1 MKIAID
7 EQNRFNGR
15 LGEALRSAPEDFT
28 SAQEVSQHLGGRYL
42 GSGRASFLFWAPE
55 LLDAGLR
62 PGSLGLEIL
71 ISQEEPDFSQAS
83 QSLTFRIETFPMVQE
98 GEFCF
103 AVLEGLRPGSR
114 DHLGPLY
121 RLCYENNDGEKRC
134 ILDPLA
140 ASIPFGAAAPAEL
153 YDIDGMLEGRKDLEY
168 FRNLF
173 QSENVF
179 SEDDGVL
186 RIGDPVNMLEV
197 HCPTSS
203 PEGSLAG
210 LSRIYRSISRKL
222 AQGESLESWEQNYI
236 EYDAIQLM
244 PIEPAILYEGGP
256 DFWSETSR
264 RKEELTVKLRKPD
277 TLNWGYDTITLG
289 SPGVNP
295 VLLETRRPHEFLELI
310 ETLHNFHDSP
320 IRIVLDVVYGHLD
333 NQAMDLM
340 NSRYFAGANMYG
352 QNVSYSDPMV
362 RAVIL
367 EMQRRKSDFGVD
379 GVRVDG
385 AQDFKNYDPESGR
398 MIHDDDFLELMNRVE
413 QKVGDWTYRPWM
425 IFEDGRPWPRDDW
438 ELKSSYREITKKLPN
453 VIQWGPLTFA
463 HNTPFL
469 FTFWAMKWWRIQE
482 VFLHGNSWI
491 TGTSNHDTLRRGT
504 QVDPESR
511 INTYLGDNLPDIFR
525 KAYDNPAVRLFDVFM
540 PGIPM
545 DFLQSNMHVP
555 WSFIRNTD
563 RRWAAKVMS
572 EEAYFLDW
580 VLTDE
585 LFSREWVFSRLKAR
599 GFSSLKGLKRFV
611 RSLNHCLQ
619 LGDQEPGR
627 AAQLLN
633 ALELEGPA
641 QLDGE
646 GLVFLA
652 RDWMEDVHEI
662 CRVSNYLSR
671 IDQAASSFGYDL
683 RSFLRA
689 KRWLKEAPAKGDY
702 ADMLRPADG
711 AVIIHGIRTSPDGG
725 VKILFLANME
735 GEPKTLQP
743 AALLAGR
750 TELTYSWKLITAT
763 PDLQASLNPQ
773 GSSFDINA
781 GITLENAQGI
791 LLESY

>member
-1 MKIAID
+1 MKIANNQQNKFKD
-7 EQNRFNGR
+7 EF
-15 LGEALRSAPEDFT
+15 GESLQSAPEDFAA
-28 SAQEVSQHLGGRYL
+28 AQRISRQMGGRYL
-42 GSGRASFLFWAPE
+42 GSGQATFLFWTPE
-55 LLDAGLR
+55 LSEAEPRPDTLR
-62 PGSLGLEIL
+62 LEIL
-71 ISQEEPDFSQAS
+71 ITEQEPDFSLAS
-83 QSLTFRIETFPMVQE
+83 QSLVFQVEDFPVVRE

-103 AVLEGLRPGSR
+103 AVLEDLTPGTR
-114 DHLGPLY
+114 EHLGPLY
-121 RLCYENNDGEKRC
+121 RLVYENNSGEKRY

-153 YDIDGMLEGRKDLEY
+153 YDIEGMLAGRKDMEY
-168 FRNLF
+168 FRSLF
-173 QSENVF
+173 QSDDVKK
-179 SEDDGVL
+179 EDDGVL
-186 RIGDPVNMLEV
+186 RIGDPVNMLEL
-197 HCPTSS
+197 HCATSN

-210 LSRIYRSISRKL
+210 LTRIYREISRKL
-222 AQGESLESWEQNYI
+222 SRGETLESWEMNYI

-256 DFWSETSR
+256 DFWSETAR
-264 RKEELTVKLRKPD
+264 RQNELVVNLRKPD
-277 TLNWGYDTITLG
+277 SLNWGYDTITLG
-289 SPGVNP
+289 SPAVNP

-310 ETLHNFHDSP
+310 ETLHNFHGSP
-320 IRIVLDVVYGHLD
+320 IRMVLDVVYGHLD
-333 NQAMDLM
+333 NQAMDLL

-362 RAVIL
+362 RGVIL

-385 AQDFKNYDPESGR
+385 AQDFKNYDPESGQ

-413 QKVGDWTYRPWM
+413 QRAGEWTYRPWM

-453 VIQWGPLTFA
+453 VVQWGPLTFA

-482 VFLHGNSWI
+482 VFLYGDKWI

-525 KAYDNPAVRLFDVFM
+525 KAYDNPAVRLFDLFM

-580 VLTDE
+580 VLTE
-585 LFSREWVFSRLKAR
+585 NLFSRDWVFSRLKAR
-599 GFSSLKGLKRFV
+599 GFSSLQGLRRFV
-611 RSLNHCLQ
+611 KSLNHCLQ
-619 LGDQEPGR
+619 LADQEPGR
-627 AAQLLN
+627 AAELLN
-633 ALELEGPA
+633 ELDLQGPGR
-641 QLDGE
+641 LDAE

-662 CRVSNYLSR
+662 CRVSNYLQDTDRS
-671 IDQAASSFGYDL
+671 ASAYGYKL
-683 RSFLRA
+683 RSFLRSN
-689 KRWLKEAPAKGDY
+689 RWLGAAPQKGDY

-725 VKILFLANME
+725 RKILFLANME
-735 GEPKTLQP
+735 GEPKTIQP
-743 AALLAGR
+743 AALMAGR
-750 TELTYSWKLITAT
+750 EELTYGWKLTAAT
-763 PDLQASLNPQ
+763 PDLQGSLNPP
-773 GSSFDINA
+773 GSSFDITA
-781 GITLENAQGI
+781 TIRLENAQGI
-791 LLESY
+791 LLESD